1 MKEYNLESY
10 LSRGV
15 ANIVKGI
22 LKASAGNPK
31 ESFFLMQYAKESL
44 EAGRLRKEAEELG
57 EHIPPFLIASITQQC
72 NLHCKGCYA
81 RANHS
86 CFDGAVRE
94 NMTAGQWGNIFEQ
107 AAELG
112 IGFILLAGG
121 EPFMRRDVLE
131 AAAGQKKILF
141 PVFTNGT
148 MIDADFRKLLCE
160 NRNLIPILS
169 LEGKKDTTD
178 TRRGK
183 GTYQKLR
190 RTMQELQENGIL
202 FGASVT
208 VQKQNMQ
215 EVLSR
220 EFTEALFLAGCR
232 ALVYVE
238 YVPADRSSADLA
250 PDEKDRVYIE
260 DRLRQLR
267 ETQKELLFISFPGD
281 EKSSGGCL
289 AAGRGFF
296 HINPTGGAEPCP
308 FSPYSDTSLANISLK
323 EALQSPL
330 FLLLRS
336 SGNLMQEHNGGCVLF
351 EQEEQVKKLRDKAVA
366 MFPAEGRIAAGN
378 ENGEKEAWA

>member
-44 EAGRLRKEAEELG
+44 EAGRLRKEAEERG

-94 NMTAGQWGNIFEQ
+94 NLTAGQWGNIFEQ

-148 MIDADFRKLLCE
+148 MID
-160 NRNLIPILS
+160 
-169 LEGKKDTTD
+169 
-178 TRRGK
+178 
-183 GTYQKLR
+183 
-190 RTMQELQENGIL
+190 GIL
-202 FGASVT
+202 RGRVW
-208 VQKQNMQ
+208 
-215 EVLSR
+215 SR
-220 EFTEALFLAGCR
+220 
-232 ALVYVE
+232 
-238 YVPADRSSADLA
+238 D
-250 PDEKDRVYIE
+250 
-260 DRLRQLR
+260 
-267 ETQKELLFISFPGD
+267 
-281 EKSSGGCL
+281 
-289 AAGRGFF
+289 
-296 HINPTGGAEPCP
+296 
-308 FSPYSDTSLANISLK
+308 
-323 EALQSPL
+323 
-330 FLLLRS
+330 
-336 SGNLMQEHNGGCVLF
+336 
-351 EQEEQVKKLRDKAVA
+351 
-366 MFPAEGRIAAGN
+366 
-378 ENGEKEAWA
+378 

>member
-15 ANIVKGI
+15 ANIVKGV

-44 EAGRLRKEAEELG
+44 EAGRLRKEAEERG

-94 NMTAGQWGNIFEQ
+94 NLTAGQWGNIFEQ

-148 MIDADFRKLLCE
+148 MIDTDFRKLLCE

-169 LEGKKDTTD
+169 MEGKKDTTD
-178 TRRGK
+178 ARRGK

-190 RTMQELQENGIL
+190 
-202 FGASVT
+202 
-208 VQKQNMQ
+208 
-215 EVLSR
+215 
-220 EFTEALFLAGCR
+220 
-232 ALVYVE
+232 
-238 YVPADRSSADLA
+238 
-250 PDEKDRVYIE
+250 
-260 DRLRQLR
+260 
-267 ETQKELLFISFPGD
+267 
-281 EKSSGGCL
+281 
-289 AAGRGFF
+289 
-296 HINPTGGAEPCP
+296 
-308 FSPYSDTSLANISLK
+308 
-323 EALQSPL
+323 
-330 FLLLRS
+330 
-336 SGNLMQEHNGGCVLF
+336 
-351 EQEEQVKKLRDKAVA
+351 DKAAA
-366 MFPAEGRIAAGN
+366 MFPAGGRIAAGN

>member
-44 EAGRLRKEAEELG
+44 EAGRLRKEAEERG

-94 NMTAGQWGNIFEQ
+94 NLTAGQWGNIFEQ

-148 MIDADFRKLLCE
+148 MIDTDFRKLLCE

-169 LEGKKDTTD
+169 MEGKKDTTD
-178 TRRGK
+178 ARRGK

-190 RTMQELQENGIL
+190 QTMQELQENGIL

-267 ETQKELLFISFPGD
+267 ETQKELLFLSFPGD

-308 FSPYSDTSLANISLK
+308 FSPLFGYESCKYFPEGSAAVSLVFAAAKQRESD
-323 EALQSPL
+323 
-330 FLLLRS
+330 
-336 SGNLMQEHNGGCVLF
+336 
-351 EQEEQVKKLRDKAVA
+351 
-366 MFPAEGRIAAGN
+366 AG
-378 ENGEKEAWA
+378 A